1 MDAVQRTL
9 FPGGS
14 DSVDDDACSVYT
26 VEMVSAAIEAPRG
39 AHESRHPDEPKRRET
54 SLVVGLVSALRSLQ
68 CRQFRAQ
75 LISMGDKRFLG

>member
-26 VEMVSAAIEAPRG
+26 VERAAPQ
-39 AHESRHPDEPKRRET
+39 SRRPGVRTNLGTLT
-54 SLVVGLVSALRSLQ
+54 SPSGEKPALSL
-68 CRQFRAQ
+68 A
-75 LISMGDKRFLG
+75 